1 MEPKP
6 GTNHAHFLIVEDNE
20 LFGRTLRDKLRPWG
34 EASLA
39 RDYCEALCATRSAA
53 YSAVFL
59 DVWLPRGSGLDVLAE
74 LRRLHP
80 KTPAMVLTG
89 YFEQADS
96 VTACALGAQ
105 YVVKPISML
114 ALQAFTAQAA
124 SLEKPP
130 AGSSSTIAG
139 RLQDI
144 AKLYGLTPA
153 ECDLI
158 DACLHGLSRKEYIE
172 VRTLS
177 INTYKARARRA
188 LRKLSACS
196 LGEVRDRLL
205 RSL

>member
-1 MEPKP
+1 MMETKP
-6 GTNHAHFLIVEDNE
+6 ATKRAHFLIVEDNE

-39 RDYCEALCATRSAA
+39 RDYCEALSAARGAA
-53 YSAVFL
+53 YSAVFV
-59 DVWLPRGSGLDVLAE
+59 DVWLPGGSGLDVLAE
-74 LRRLHP
+74 LRRLH
-80 KTPAMVLTG
+80 TPAMALTG

-114 ALQAFTAQAA
+114 ALHAFTAQAA

-130 AGSSSTIAG
+130 VGSSGTIAE

-158 DACLHGLSRKEYIE
+158 DACLHGLSRKEYVD
-172 VRTLS
+172 VRALS
-177 INTYKARARRA
+177 VNTYKARARRA
-188 LRKLSACS
+188 LRKLGACS